1 LFTKQVSLIMSRAAH
16 IIVSL
21 RDLGKSTFSSMKVRN
36 YRLYFIG
43 QGISLSGTWMQII
56 GQSWLVLQITKSGT
70 ALGLVIALQ
79 YLPLLVLAP
88 WGGVIADRF
97 HKRHI
102 LYFTQSCS
110 GLLALIL
117 AILVVAG
124 AVRLWMIFVLAAA
137 LGLVNSIDNPTRQ
150 SFIHELAGREEL
162 KNAVS
167 LNSTEVNL
175 TRVIGPAIAAV
186 VIATLGIG
194 WCFFLNAGSF
204 VAVLVCLLLMHGS
217 ELETVEPVERKK
229 GQLRE
234 GLRYVWDTPVLRD
247 VLIMMAI
254 VGTLTYEFGVTLP
267 LLARFTFHGNASS
280 FALLTCSMGA
290 GAVIGGLIAAGR
302 KSTAPRGLLWAVIAF
317 GLGMIVVA
325 SSPDIAVAMIAMALV
340 GVFSIMFYALGNTVL
355 QLESNQTMR
364 GRVMSL
370 WTVAFLG
377 STFIGGPVIGWI
389 GGHASPRWAVAVGG
403 MAAIAAGAFGLV
415 AMRNYPSQK
424 VPEDSVLSPPLSSE
438 EDARVP

>member
-1 LFTKQVSLIMSRAAH
+1 MSGEVQKASSLKN
-16 IIVSL
+16 L
-21 RDLGKSTFSSMKVRN
+21 RHDTFSSLKVRN

-43 QGISLSGTWMQII
+43 QGISLSGTWMQVI
-56 GQSWLVLQITKSGT
+56 GQSWLVLKITHSGT
-70 ALGLVIALQ
+70 ALGFVIALQ

-97 HKRHI
+97 HKRNI
-102 LYFTQSCS
+102 LYITQSCS
-110 GLLALIL
+110 GILAFIL
-117 AILVVAG
+117 AILVVTG
-124 AVRLWMIFVLAAA
+124 AVRLWMIYVLAAT

-150 SFIHELAGREEL
+150 SFIHELAGHNEL

-167 LNSTEVNL
+167 MNSIEVNL

-194 WCFFLNAGSF
+194 WCFFLNAASF
-204 VAVLVCLLLMHGS
+204 AAVLACLLLMHGAD
-217 ELETVEPVERKK
+217 LESVEPVARAK

-234 GLRYVWDTPVLRD
+234 GLRYVQATPVLRD

-254 VGTLTYEFGVTLP
+254 IGTLTYEFGVTLP
-267 LLARFTFHGNASS
+267 LLARITFHGNASS
-280 FALLTCSMGA
+280 YAWLTCSMGA
-290 GAVIGGLIAAGR
+290 GAVVGGLLAAGR
-302 KSTAPRGLLWAVIAF
+302 NRTAPRGLLWAAFAF
-317 GLGMIVVA
+317 GLGMITVA
-325 SSPDIAVAMIAMALV
+325 LSPRISVAIIAMALV

-355 QLESNQTMR
+355 QLESNQAMR

-389 GGHASPRWAVAVGG
+389 GEHASPRWAVAVGG
-403 MAAIAAGAFGLV
+403 LAAIAAGAFGLI
-415 AMRNYPSQK
+415 AMRNYPSHE
-424 VPEDSVLSPPLSSE
+424 VPEDAVLSPPVSSE

>member
-1 LFTKQVSLIMSRAAH
+1 MSRAAH

-117 AILVVAG
+117 AILVVTG

>member
-1 LFTKQVSLIMSRAAH
+1 MSRAAH

-150 SFIHELAGREEL
+150 SFIHELA
-162 KNAVS
+162 
-167 LNSTEVNL
+167 
-175 TRVIGPAIAAV
+175 
-186 VIATLGIG
+186 
-194 WCFFLNAGSF
+194 
-204 VAVLVCLLLMHGS
+204 VARS
-217 ELETVEPVERKK
+217 
-229 GQLRE
+229 
-234 GLRYVWDTPVLRD
+234 
-247 VLIMMAI
+247 
-254 VGTLTYEFGVTLP
+254 
-267 LLARFTFHGNASS
+267 
-280 FALLTCSMGA
+280 
-290 GAVIGGLIAAGR
+290 
-302 KSTAPRGLLWAVIAF
+302 
-317 GLGMIVVA
+317 
-325 SSPDIAVAMIAMALV
+325 
-340 GVFSIMFYALGNTVL
+340 
-355 QLESNQTMR
+355 
-364 GRVMSL
+364 
-370 WTVAFLG
+370 
-377 STFIGGPVIGWI
+377 
-389 GGHASPRWAVAVGG
+389 
-403 MAAIAAGAFGLV
+403 
-415 AMRNYPSQK
+415 
-424 VPEDSVLSPPLSSE
+424 
-438 EDARVP
+438 

>member
-1 LFTKQVSLIMSRAAH
+1 LCTKQVSLIMSRAAH

-117 AILVVAG
+117 AILVVTG

>member
-1 LFTKQVSLIMSRAAH
+1 MSRGTR
-16 IIVSL
+16 ISGPL
-21 RDLGKSTFSSMKVRN
+21 LNQGRDTFSSLKVRN

-43 QGISLSGTWMQII
+43 QGISLSGTWMQVI
-56 GQSWLVLQITKSGT
+56 GQSWLALQITHSGT

-88 WGGVIADRF
+88 FGGVVADRF
-97 HKRHI
+97 HKRKI
-102 LYFTQSCS
+102 LYVTQTCS
-110 GLLALIL
+110 GILALIL
-117 AILVVAG
+117 AILVVTG
-124 AVRLWMIFVLAAA
+124 AVKLWMIFVLAGL
-137 LGLVNSIDNPTRQ
+137 LGCVNSMDNPTRQ
-150 SFIHELAGREEL
+150 SFIHELAGHDEL

-194 WCFFLNAGSF
+194 WCFFLNSASF
-204 VAVLVCLLLMHGS
+204 AAVLVCLFLMHGS
-217 ELETVEPVERKK
+217 ELEAVEPVARAK
-229 GQLRE
+229 GQMRA
-234 GLRYVWDTPVLRD
+234 GLRYVWTTPVLRD

-254 VGTLTYEFGVTLP
+254 IGTLTYEFGVTLP

-280 FALLTCSMGA
+280 YAWLTCSMGA
-290 GAVIGGLIAAGR
+290 GAVVGGLIAASR
-302 KSTAPRGLLWAVIAF
+302 KSTAPRGLLWAAFAF
-317 GLGMIVVA
+317 GLMMLGVA
-325 SSPDIAVAMIAMALV
+325 AAPRFSVAVIAMALV

-355 QLESNQTMR
+355 QLESDQAMR

-403 MAAIAAGAFGLV
+403 MAAICAGAYGLI
-415 AMRNYPSQK
+415 AMRNYPSRE
-424 VPEDSVLSPPLSSE
+424 VPEGTVLSPPVASE
-438 EDARVP
+438 EDARIP

>member
-117 AILVVAG
+117 AILVVTG

>member
-1 LFTKQVSLIMSRAAH
+1 M
-16 IIVSL
+16 
-21 RDLGKSTFSSMKVRN
+21 
-36 YRLYFIG
+36 
-43 QGISLSGTWMQII
+43 
-56 GQSWLVLQITKSGT
+56 
-70 ALGLVIALQ
+70 
-79 YLPLLVLAP
+79 
-88 WGGVIADRF
+88 
-97 HKRHI
+97 
-102 LYFTQSCS
+102 
-110 GLLALIL
+110 
-117 AILVVAG
+117 
-124 AVRLWMIFVLAAA
+124 
-137 LGLVNSIDNPTRQ
+137 
-150 SFIHELAGREEL
+150 
-162 KNAVS
+162 S

>member
-1 LFTKQVSLIMSRAAH
+1 
-16 IIVSL
+16 
-21 RDLGKSTFSSMKVRN
+21 
-36 YRLYFIG
+36 
-43 QGISLSGTWMQII
+43 MQII

-117 AILVVAG
+117 AILVVTG

>member
-1 LFTKQVSLIMSRAAH
+1 
-16 IIVSL
+16 
-21 RDLGKSTFSSMKVRN
+21 
-36 YRLYFIG
+36 
-43 QGISLSGTWMQII
+43 
-56 GQSWLVLQITKSGT
+56 
-70 ALGLVIALQ
+70 
-79 YLPLLVLAP
+79 
-88 WGGVIADRF
+88 
-97 HKRHI
+97 
-102 LYFTQSCS
+102 
-110 GLLALIL
+110 
-117 AILVVAG
+117 
-124 AVRLWMIFVLAAA
+124 
-137 LGLVNSIDNPTRQ
+137 
-150 SFIHELAGREEL
+150 
-162 KNAVS
+162 
-167 LNSTEVNL
+167 
-175 TRVIGPAIAAV
+175 
-186 VIATLGIG
+186 
-194 WCFFLNAGSF
+194 
-204 VAVLVCLLLMHGS
+204 
-217 ELETVEPVERKK
+217 
-229 GQLRE
+229 
-234 GLRYVWDTPVLRD
+234 
-247 VLIMMAI
+247 
-254 VGTLTYEFGVTLP
+254 
-267 LLARFTFHGNASS
+267 
-280 FALLTCSMGA
+280 
-290 GAVIGGLIAAGR
+290 VIGGLIAAGR